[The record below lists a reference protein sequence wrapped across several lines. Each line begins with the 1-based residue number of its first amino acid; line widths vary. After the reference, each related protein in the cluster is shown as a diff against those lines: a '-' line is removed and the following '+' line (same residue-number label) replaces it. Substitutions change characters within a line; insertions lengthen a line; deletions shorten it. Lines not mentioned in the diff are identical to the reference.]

1 MRGAATAA
9 LHSPCCAGLARPAQ
23 PPHAASAAIDAAG
36 ATAAPG
42 GIKWVHLVRHGE
54 TEMNVALGR
63 LPPGAR
69 YGEPAFVDP
78 HFPDTRLTERGRQQA
93 AVASAAAAALAP
105 PPQLL
110 VVSPLT
116 RALQTAELAFAT
128 FGSALPRV
136 AHHHAAERLYLFSDV
151 GRPREQ
157 LEAEYPGYCFKEL
170 PSSSC
175 SGDSGSGSVW
185 WHSGE
190 HEAEAPGEAWPLE
203 GEDELQLIDA
213 HEPAAAFLR
222 RVERLRQWLE
232 ARPESSLAL
241 VSHWG
246 VLHALTGDEFA
257 NCEVRTLR
265 LGDLRA
271 RPHLLRPRQA
281 AGRPL

>member
-1 MRGAATAA
+1 M
-9 LHSPCCAGLARPAQ
+9 Q
-23 PPHAASAAIDAAG
+23 
-36 ATAAPG
+36 
-42 GIKWVHLVRHGE
+42 
-54 TEMNVALGR
+54 
-63 LPPGAR
+63 
-69 YGEPAFVDP
+69 
-78 HFPDTRLTERGRQQA
+78 
-93 AVASAAAAALAP
+93 
-105 PPQLL
+105 
-110 VVSPLT
+110 
-116 RALQTAELAFAT
+116 
-128 FGSALPRV
+128 
-136 AHHHAAERLYLFSDV
+136 
-151 GRPREQ
+151 
-157 LEAEYPGYCFKEL
+157 EL

-213 HEPAAAFLR
+213 HEPAGVAQVIAAHMCVHCLLWLGTSLHCPARPRCLACCAAPSAAALWALGECVGHRNGAAAPCCAQPSSGLARPPHLSPSHQLITPIAAAAFLR
-222 RVERLRQWLE
+222 RVEWLRQWLE